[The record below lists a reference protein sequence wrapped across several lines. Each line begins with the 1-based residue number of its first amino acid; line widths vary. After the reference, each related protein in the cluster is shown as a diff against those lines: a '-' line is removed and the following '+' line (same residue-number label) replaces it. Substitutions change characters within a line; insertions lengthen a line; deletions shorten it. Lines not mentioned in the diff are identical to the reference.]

1 MTPEDRAR
9 ALTRGAI
16 RGLNPELVLEP
27 LGEDEAWMQASREE
41 ISAIVRSHFG
51 KRQRSVIEV
60 YPKGWKDPWETPMP
74 TYHVVSAG
82 ETLSSIARARG
93 TTVDVIARMN
103 RLEAKKA
110 IYPGDKLRVPRGK
123 PAPKLR
129 THLVR
134 SGDTLLGLAKR
145 YGVPA
150 GSIAEH
156 NGIGTKQVIRIGQ
169 TLEIPNG
176 SGASKDSKASEPSP
190 KPARVH
196 EVTKGE
202 SLGSVAKKWGITVT
216 ELCRANGLSNQA
228 GIKIGQKLTIPE
240 GETSSSSASTPKAA
254 PQAASKSPTPAK
266 QPKAAPKV
274 HTVKSG
280 ETLSGIA
287 HRYHVSTRALCQ
299 TNGISEKKPLRVGQK
314 LTIPE

>member
-1 MTPEDRAR
+1 M
-9 ALTRGAI
+9 
-16 RGLNPELVLEP
+16 
-27 LGEDEAWMQASREE
+27 
-41 ISAIVRSHFG
+41 
-51 KRQRSVIEV
+51 
-60 YPKGWKDPWETPMP
+60 
-74 TYHVVSAG
+74 
-82 ETLSSIARARG
+82 
-93 TTVDVIARMN
+93 
-103 RLEAKKA
+103 
-110 IYPGDKLRVPRGK
+110 
-123 PAPKLR
+123 
-129 THLVR
+129 
-134 SGDTLLGLAKR
+134 
-145 YGVPA
+145 
-150 GSIAEH
+150 
-156 NGIGTKQVIRIGQ
+156 
-169 TLEIPNG
+169 
-176 SGASKDSKASEPSP
+176 
-190 KPARVH
+190 
-196 EVTKGE
+196 TKGE